1 MFSELAVLAN
11 DIALQ
16 TGRAH
21 LFGCLYILVQACLP
35 SKKGMNS
42 VIQEMDKAKV
52 PWSVTVMN
60 IILLFYLKMRV
71 FTQLGLTFSD
81 FARKHVRPDIIKVR
95 ILYDAHNVGLDWSF
109 TLKTWRKYGYLEN
122 SVGSEDRSA
131 RFFCV
136 WEGAFP

>member
-1 MFSELAVLAN
+1 MFSKLAVLAN

-21 LFGCLYILVQACLP
+21 LFGCLYILIQACLP
-35 SKKGMNS
+35 SK
-42 VIQEMDKAKV
+42 KV

-60 IILLFYLKMRV
+60 IILLFYLKMRD

-81 FARKHVRPDIIKVR
+81 FARRHVRPDIVTVG

-122 SVGSEDRSA
+122 SVGSEDRSLH
-131 RFFCV
+131 FFCV

>member
-1 MFSELAVLAN
+1 MFSKLAVLAN

-21 LFGCLYILVQACLP
+21 LFGCLYILIQACLP
-35 SKKGMNS
+35 SK
-42 VIQEMDKAKV
+42 KV

-60 IILLFYLKMRV
+60 IILLFYLKMRD

-81 FARKHVRPDIIKVR
+81 FARRHVRPDIVTVG